1 MESIALPSKVDIRS
15 GKEPNCAELIV
26 EPCYQGYGTTLGN
39 ALRRV
44 LLSSIPGAAVTAVKI
59 KGVEH
64 EFSGIPN
71 AKDDA
76 VQLILN
82 LKQLRLRI
90 HTDEPVRLRL
100 SVKGERIITAKD
112 IEASS
117 AVDIINP
124 DLYLAELT
132 SKDAE
137 LELEIFAERGRGYL
151 KIEERAKRGLELGTM
166 AIDAIYTP
174 IRNVGFHVEPVRVGQ
189 ITNFDKLIVT
199 VETDGSI
206 TPQDAIAQA
215 VRILIDHFSLIL
227 NPGQAKMDDLA
238 PKSDAAVDTN
248 ATAEKAIP
256 ADTETAGEEKKAKKR
271 SKKSEVL

>member
-1 MESIALPSKVDIRS
+1 MESIALPSKIEIKS
-15 GKEPNCAELIV
+15 GKEPNSAELIV

-44 LLSSIPGAAVTAVKI
+44 LLSSIPGAAATAVKI
-59 KGVEH
+59 KGVDH

-71 AKDDA
+71 AKEDA

-90 HTDEPVRLRL
+90 HTDEPVRLHL
-100 SVKGERIITAKD
+100 SVKGERIVTAKD

-137 LELEIFAERGRGYL
+137 LELEIFAECGRGYL

-174 IRNVGFHVEPVRVGQ
+174 IRNVSFHVEPVRVGQ

-199 VETDGSI
+199 IETDGSI
-206 TPQDAIAQA
+206 TPEDAIKQA
-215 VRILIDHFSLIL
+215 AKILIDHFSLVSNL
-227 NPGQAKMDDLA
+227 EMRGVTTPA
-238 PKSDAAVDTN
+238 PKEETPAETPVVDAL
-248 ATAEKAIP
+248 TAAP
-256 ADTETAGEEKKAKKR
+256 DTEAPTEEKKAKKR
-271 SKKSEVL
+271 SKKSEE

>member
-1 MESIALPSKVDIRS
+1 MESIALPSKIEIKS
-15 GKEPNCAELIV
+15 GKEPNSAELIV

-59 KGVEH
+59 KGVDH

-71 AKDDA
+71 AKEDA

-82 LKQLRLRI
+82 LKQLRLRV

-100 SVKGERIITAKD
+100 SVKGERIVTAKD
-112 IEASS
+112 IDASS
-117 AVDIINP
+117 AVDVINP

-151 KIEERAKRGLELGTM
+151 KIEERTKRGLELGTM

-174 IRNVGFHVEPVRVGQ
+174 VRNVGFHVEPVRVGQ
-189 ITNFDKLIVT
+189 ITNFDRLIVT
-199 VETDGSI
+199 IETDGSL
-206 TPQDAIAQA
+206 TPEDAVKQAAQ
-215 VRILIDHFSLIL
+215 ILIDHFSLVSNL
-227 NPGQAKMDDLA
+227 GAAEMSPLVPKEEA
-238 PKSDAAVDTN
+238 PA
-248 ATAEKAIP
+248 
-256 ADTETAGEEKKAKKR
+256 ETAVTDEVVVSPDAEATTEEKKIKKR
-271 SKKSEVL
+271 SKKSEV